1 LSNCLHSHPQ
11 TFKIQRGVS
20 LRGFPVENTKQQGEA
35 VSKLKRSKMILNF
48 VNYDIIH
55 IQRLQNATVII
66 FIFCGLVSSDRSV
79 VV

>member
-1 LSNCLHSHPQ
+1 
-11 TFKIQRGVS
+11 
-20 LRGFPVENTKQQGEA
+20 VENTKQQGEA

-66 FIFCGLVSSDRSV
+66 FIFCGLVSSARSV